1 MKKVYFNKL
10 SEQSNLLKES
20 LRSIRTNLQF
30 SGDDVKVIL
39 FTSVAPDEG
48 KSQLS
53 FDIARS
59 LVENGK
65 KVLFIDTDIRKSV
78 HVSRLGV
85 KTKDGSPILGLSH
98 YLSGQS
104 EISSVKYATHI
115 PGLSV
120 IFSGPVVPNATE
132 LLDSNKY
139 RTLIKTVRKQ
149 FDYVIVDSPPI
160 SVAVDASLIADSCD
174 GVVLIIVPEENSVNF
189 IRRTI
194 NQLKVSGTKI
204 LGVVLNKV
212 QMKKNS
218 YYGKY
223 YGSYYGKYYGSY
235 YGKYY
240 GRENEKE

>member
-1 MKKVYFNKL
+1 MRSVYFKKL
-10 SEQSNLLKES
+10 SEQSYLLKES

-30 SGDDVKVIL
+30 SGDDVKALL
-39 FTSVAPDEG
+39 FTSVVPDEG
-48 KSQLS
+48 KSTLS

-78 HVSRLGV
+78 LVSRLGV
-85 KTKDGSPILGLSH
+85 KAGDGSQILGLSH

-104 EISSVKYATHI
+104 KIDRILYSTNI
-115 PGLSV
+115 PDLFT
-120 IFSGPVVPNATE
+120 IFSGPAVPNATE
-132 LLDSNKY
+132 LLDSDNYRVLINK
-139 RTLIKTVRKQ
+139 VRKL
-149 FDYVIVDSPPI
+149 FDYVIIDSPPI
-160 SVAVDASLIADSCD
+160 SVAIDASLIADTCD
-174 GVVLIIVPEENSVNF
+174 GIVLIIVPEEISVNF
-189 IRRTI
+189 IRRSI

-212 QMKKNS
+212 RMKKNS

-235 YGKYY
+235 YG
-240 GRENEKE
+240 RENEKK